1 MTERAYGTSAFFLA
15 ALVAGAGVIHFA
27 MVPTHAAESLVDG
40 IGFAVVGWLQI
51 TLAIAIAVRPNKRVL
66 VATVAVSAAALG
78 LWVLSRTV
86 GLPVGS
92 HEGVVEEVGSI
103 DLLSAV
109 FEGLAILGS
118 VYLLARRPESYSF
131 RFRPAMLG
139 VVALPA
145 VLVMAASTAVVASPD
160 AMGHDESGGHHG
172 QAASAGT
179 ADHHATGSGEDHAE
193 GGAGH
198 GHSGVAPWQNITDD
212 ETRDL
217 LGEQLAA
224 ARDAAELYP
233 TAQDAADAGYVR
245 VTPYVPLIG
254 AHWMNFG
261 LVDDEFDPSKPEMLL
276 YDESGLDADIVG
288 LSYYFASGE
297 EGDDDAP
304 LPEGFAG
311 PNDQWHAHLGLCI
324 GSAGVIGPE
333 SLTEEECNEIG
344 GTKADGGG
352 RYMVHAWVVPGWESP
367 WGIFSG
373 EHPDLT

>member
-40 IGFAVVGWLQI
+40 IGFAVVGWLQVACAVA
-51 TLAIAIAVRPNKRVL
+51 LAVRPNRRVL
-66 VATVAVSAAALG
+66 GATIAINAVVLL
-78 LWVLSRTV
+78 LWALSRTV
-86 GLPVGS
+86 GLPVGG
-92 HEGVVEEVGSI
+92 HVGVVEEIGSI
-103 DLLSAV
+103 DLLATV
-109 FEGLAILGS
+109 FEAAAVLGAT
-118 VYLLARRPESYSF
+118 YLLLRQPAQQSF
-131 RFRPAMLG
+131 RFRPSMLA
-139 VVALPA
+139 VAALPV

-160 AMGHDESGGHHG
+160 AMGHGDGDGGHAHG
-172 QAASAGT
+172 GEAAAGA
-179 ADHHATGSGEDHAE
+179 ADHHAGGGGDHAA

-198 GHSGVAPWQNITDD
+198 GHSGVAPWQNITDP
-212 ETRDL
+212 ETRTL

-224 ARDAAELYP
+224 AREAAELYP
-233 TAQDAADAGYVR
+233 TAADAQAAGYTR

-254 AHWMNFG
+254 AHWMNFS
-261 LVDDEFDPSKPEMLL
+261 LVDDEFDPSEPEMLL
-276 YDESGLDADIVG
+276 YDGSGTDAGIVG
-288 LSYYFASGE
+288 LSYYFAA
-297 EGDDDAP
+297 GDDEDAP

-324 GSAGVIGPE
+324 GASGVIGPE
-333 SLTEEECNEIG
+333 SLTEEECEEIG
-344 GTKADGGG
+344 GSKADGGG